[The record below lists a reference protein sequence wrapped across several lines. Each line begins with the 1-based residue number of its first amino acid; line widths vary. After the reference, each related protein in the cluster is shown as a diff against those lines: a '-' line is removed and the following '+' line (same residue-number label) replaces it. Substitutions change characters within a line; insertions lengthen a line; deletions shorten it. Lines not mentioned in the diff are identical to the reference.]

1 MQSPT
6 TVTDEETFWIRSR
19 DVSESDEIGGDA
31 YFDRHDVLRHE
42 ETTADDLPPAESE
55 AVRELD
61 EEALDERKFIG
72 KWQLLGSRERIES
85 LWPQLVEAAA
95 AGTLWAVKAM
105 TQTGFEELPYDEYM
119 IVVYTPNYFDVDDV
133 FRVRAYLHEEYDVT
147 RELFYK
153 PDMYTALGIV
163 ADSAAEFGLERP
175 ARFVR

>member
-19 DVSESDEIGGDA
+19 DVSDSDEIGGDA

-42 ETTADDLPPAESE
+42 ETTADKVPPAESE

-61 EEALDERKFIG
+61 REALNEEKFIG
-72 KWQLLGSRERIES
+72 KWQLLGSRERIEA
-85 LWPQLVEAAA
+85 LWPQLVEDAA
-95 AGTLWAVKAM
+95 AGALWAVKAM
-105 TQTGFEELPYDEYM
+105 TQTGFVELPYNEYM

-133 FRVRAYLHEEYDVT
+133 FRVRTHLREEYDVT
-147 RELFYK
+147 RELLYK

-163 ADSAAEFGLERP
+163 ADSAAEFGLEQP
-175 ARFVR
+175 ARFVG

>member
-1 MQSPT
+1 
-6 TVTDEETFWIRSR
+6 
-19 DVSESDEIGGDA
+19 VSESDEIGGDA

-42 ETTADDLPPAESE
+42 ATTAADLPPAESE

-61 EEALDERKFIG
+61 REALNDGKFIG
-72 KWQLLGSRERIES
+72 KWQLVGSRERIEE
-85 LWPQLVEAAA
+85 LWSQLVDDAAD
-95 AGTLWAVKAM
+95 GTLWAVKAM
-105 TQTGFEELPYDEYM
+105 TQTGFAELPYEEYM
-119 IVVYTPNYFDVDDV
+119 IVVYTPHYFDVDDV
-133 FRVRAYLHEEYDVT
+133 FRVRAYLREEYEVT